1 VSDVHRATLSDPTVY
16 KICPRPAWVWA
27 RRTGEIMRSPQDARD
42 NCIHLVLAC
51 QIEGSLARDFAGQA
65 DLVLLA
71 VRIRRLPDGALRWV
85 SPIDG
90 ERSPRLHGSL
100 AASYVE
106 QVYELPLDVCGVHGL
121 PSVVLLDQ
129 GLGPFVHG

>member
-1 VSDVHRATLSDPTVY
+1 MHRATLADPIVY
-16 KICPRPAWVWA
+16 KICTRAAWVWA
-27 RRTGEIMRSPQDARD
+27 RRTGDVMRSPEDARD

-71 VRIRRLPDGALRWV
+71 VRIRRLPEGALRWV
-85 SPIDG
+85 SSMDG
-90 ERSPRLHGSL
+90 ERRPRLYGSL
-100 AASYVE
+100 SASYVE

-129 GLGPFVHG
+129 ARLPFVHG

>member
-1 VSDVHRATLSDPTVY
+1 MHRATLSDPRRVQDL
-16 KICPRPAWVWA
+16 PA
-27 RRTGEIMRSPQDARD
+27 RR
-42 NCIHLVLAC
+42 
-51 QIEGSLARDFAGQA
+51 
-65 DLVLLA
+65 
-71 VRIRRLPDGALRWV
+71 GALRWV
-85 SPIDG
+85 SPIEG